1 MRRGPPVRIAWLW
14 CWISVIAVGCSGA
27 GASPSVGSAAPTL
40 LGMTRVPPTP
50 TSLLRL
56 LRTPIG
62 AATIMRV
69 STLNPAN
76 GPPLLTL
83 LAPACFET
91 SAGSLWCFGLIL
103 NPNRF
108 PVQGI
113 HIRIYLV
120 DADGTALAYAD
131 GVPALHLLA
140 AGESLPYGVR
150 FDVPPERFA
159 GPVAEV
165 MDAQGAA
172 NIGLATLQLSATQEN
187 GAARVTVRNMG
198 ERAASDVELCA
209 TLIDSQGRVI
219 GYRTARLAESLPAKD
234 AASLT
239 LELFPAIAAPYT
251 VRASGVGFTQ
261 VATAQP

>member
-1 MRRGPPVRIAWLW
+1 
-14 CWISVIAVGCSGA
+14 VIAVGCSGA
-27 GASPSVGSAAPTL
+27 GASTSVGSAAPAL
-40 LGMTRVPPTP
+40 LGITRVPPTP
-50 TSLLRL
+50 TTLLRL

-91 SAGSLWCFGLIL
+91 PAGSLWCFGLIL

-113 HIRIYLV
+113 RIRIYLV
-120 DADGTALAYAD
+120 DAGGTALAYAD

-150 FDVPPERFA
+150 FDVPPDRFA
-159 GPVAEV
+159 GPVAEL

-172 NIGLATLQLSATQEN
+172 SIVPRLATLQLSATQEN
-187 GAARVTVRNMG
+187 GAARVTVTNMG
-198 ERAASDVELCA
+198 ERTASAVELCA
-209 TLIDSQGRVI
+209 ALVDSQGRII
-219 GYRTARLAESLPAKD
+219 GYRTARLAEPLPAK
-234 AASLT
+234 ASSSLT
-239 LELFPAIAAPYT
+239 LELFPAVAVPYT
-251 VRASGVGFTQ
+251 VRASGIGFTQ